1 MTADRKNII
10 AFVWIMLGFNV
21 VFIACYFSGISVLQQ
36 FIAPTINKANFQYE
50 QMREFGVLEMT
61 QNAFLMAI
69 VYLLFKQV
77 IVRTWLLEKIFY
89 LMGAVLFIFIFIEE
103 IDYGL
108 HFYKYFSGELSEMKY
123 FSWHN
128 QWDDGVERATKV
140 KKLADLVGGIW
151 FVILPLVFLIP
162 FLKPLKSKLQIIPT
176 HWFIYSVIIALVCA
190 RLAHYFDDQG
200 YGAIQGVQGNLHNT
214 IAEFRETSM
223 YYLYLLYAI
232 QLVKTQDPLSFLKRN

>member
-77 IVRTWLLEKIFY
+77 IVRT
-89 LMGAVLFIFIFIEE
+89 
-103 IDYGL
+103 D
-108 HFYKYFSGELSEMKY
+108 
-123 FSWHN
+123 
-128 QWDDGVERATKV
+128 R
-140 KKLADLVGGIW
+140 
-151 FVILPLVFLIP
+151 
-162 FLKPLKSKLQIIPT
+162 KS
-176 HWFIYSVIIALVCA
+176 VV
-190 RLAHYFDDQG
+190 
-200 YGAIQGVQGNLHNT
+200 
-214 IAEFRETSM
+214 
-223 YYLYLLYAI
+223 
-232 QLVKTQDPLSFLKRN
+232 